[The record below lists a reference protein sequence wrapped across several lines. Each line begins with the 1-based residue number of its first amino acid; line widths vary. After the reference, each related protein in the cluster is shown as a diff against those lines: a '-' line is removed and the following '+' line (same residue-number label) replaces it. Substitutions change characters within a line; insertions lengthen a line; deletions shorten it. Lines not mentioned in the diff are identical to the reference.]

1 MFDLTLFD
9 LTPSLLGSILFY
21 FRLITIGLVNMKT
34 TPNVQIL
41 KNGGD
46 DHIPKV
52 FLAQKKLST
61 WSAFY
66 SYEIVKKKNL

>member
-1 MFDLTLFD
+1 
-9 LTPSLLGSILFY
+9 
-21 FRLITIGLVNMKT
+21 MKT

-46 DHIPKV
+46 DHIPIV

-66 SYEIVKKKNL
+66 SYEIVKKKGNL